1 MEKLLNSGGG
11 FGGQIGK
18 KDLRDTFKKIRGE
31 LAQEEANS
39 RVEPQDSA
47 QKSALESDMDM
58 PLHDNSKH
66 LMESPGEN
74 TFVRNQINQLTGMD
88 SAQKQQVADT
98 GDN

>member
-58 PLHDNSKH
+58 PLHENSKH
-66 LMESPGEN
+66 LMATTPASSPMI
-74 TFVRNQINQLTGMD
+74 RLACCD
-88 SAQKQQVADT
+88 
-98 GDN
+98 

>member
-1 MEKLLNSGGG
+1 M
-11 FGGQIGK
+11 GK

-47 QKSALESDMDM
+47 QKSAEGLESDLDM
-58 PLHDNSKH
+58 PLHENSKH
-66 LMESPGEN
+66 LMDSPGEN

-88 SAQKQQVADT
+88 SNQKQ
-98 GDN
+98 